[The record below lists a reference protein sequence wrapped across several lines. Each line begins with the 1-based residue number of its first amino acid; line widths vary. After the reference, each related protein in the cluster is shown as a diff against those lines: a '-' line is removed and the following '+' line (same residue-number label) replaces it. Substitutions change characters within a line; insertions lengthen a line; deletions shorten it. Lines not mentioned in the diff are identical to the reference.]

1 MSHGSFV
8 VLVMVFASC
17 VWCGVV
23 LVLTTLS
30 QLLELDCV
38 LECHTG
44 LCEIFSDHYLLS
56 VKKSKG
62 IFD

>member
-1 MSHGSFV
+1 ME
-8 VLVMVFASC
+8 VLCWSASC

-23 LVLTTLS
+23 LLLTTLS
-30 QLLELDCV
+30 QLLEMILELDCV

-44 LCEIFSDHYLLS
+44 LCEVFSDHYLMS
-56 VKKSKG
+56 VKKSKE